1 MLNKIL
7 PVSVTICTLNE
18 EKNISKCIESM
29 MRQNPY
35 EIILVDGSSNDKTVE
50 IAKKYNVKV
59 IIVDKK
65 GLAYQRKIAV
75 ENCSQKYIAI
85 MDADHRPDLGSF
97 EKMIHQLTITG
108 FDGIEAFIYS
118 VKNKSFWDWS
128 MEQNF
133 ILSHN
138 IVRETDM
145 IGTPCVYKAEV
156 LKLNNFDP
164 FFTASSDDTDLS
176 YRLIKKGFRLG
187 ICSAI
192 VRQEHRSEMKTFIKK
207 LIWYGKGD
215 AQFVYKHP
223 ERLFHMLKHHY
234 YNYPLKKSFYAIKK
248 LKFQVIP
255 FFIMYGLIRNFSFV
269 KEIFKLLFVSR
280 NDKDIYST

>member
-1 MLNKIL
+1 MLPL
-7 PVSVTICTLNE
+7 SVTICTLNE
-18 EKNISKCIESM
+18 EKNISSCIESM

-35 EIILVDGSSNDKTVE
+35 EIILVDGSSDDKTVH

-59 IIVDKK
+59 IVVDRK

-75 ENCSQKYIAI
+75 ENCNQKYIAI

-97 EKMIHQLTITG
+97 EEMINQLTITG

-133 ILSHN
+133 VLSHN

-145 IGTPCVYKAEV
+145 IGTPCIYKAEV

-176 YRLIKKGFRLG
+176 YRLIKNGFRLG
-187 ICSAI
+187 ICAAI

-223 ERLFHMLKHHY
+223 ERLIHMLKHHY
-234 YNYPLKKSFYAIKK
+234 YNYPVKKSFYAIKK

-255 FFIMYGLIRNFSFV
+255 FFIMYGLIRNFSFI
-269 KEIFKLLFVSR
+269 KELFKLLFISK

>member
-35 EIILVDGSSNDKTVE
+35 EIILVDGSSNDKTVD

-59 IIVDKK
+59 IVVDKK

-85 MDADHRPDLGSF
+85 MDADHRPDPGSF
-97 EKMIHQLTITG
+97 VEMINQLEFTG

-138 IVRETDM
+138 IPRETDM
-145 IGTPCVYKAEV
+145 IGTPCIYKSEV
-156 LKLNNFDP
+156 LKSNNFDP

-207 LIWYGKGD
+207 LVWYGKGD

-234 YNYPLKKSFYAIKK
+234 YNYPIKKSFYAIKK
-248 LKFQVIP
+248 LRFQVIP

-269 KEIFKLLFVSR
+269 KEIFKLLFIR
-280 NDKDIYST
+280 KNDKDIYST

>member
-1 MLNKIL
+1 MLNKTL
-7 PVSVTICTLNE
+7 PLSVIINTLNE
-18 EKNISKCIESM
+18 EKNISSCIESIIK
-29 MRQNPY
+29 QNPY
-35 EIILVDGSSNDKTVE
+35 EIILIDGSSNDKTVD

-59 IIVDKK
+59 IVVDRK
-65 GLAYQRKIAV
+65 GLAYQRKIGV
-75 ENCSQKYIAI
+75 ENCSQKFIALI
-85 MDADHRPDLGSF
+85 DADHRPDPGSLK
-97 EKMIHQLTITG
+97 EMIDQLIITG

-118 VKNKSFWDWS
+118 VNNRGFWDWS

-145 IGTPCVYKAEV
+145 IGAPCIYKAEV
-156 LKLNNFDP
+156 LKLNQFDP
-164 FFTASSDDTDLS
+164 FFTVSDDTDLS

-192 VRQEHRSEMKTFIKK
+192 IRQEHRTEFKTVVKK

-234 YNYPLKKSFYAIKK
+234 YNYPIKKSFYAIKK
-248 LKFQVIP
+248 LKFQVVP
-255 FFIMYGLIRNFSFV
+255 FFIMCGLIRNFSFV
-269 KEIFKLLFVSR
+269 KEIFKLLFISR

>member
-97 EKMIHQLTITG
+97 EKMIHQLTIAG

-145 IGTPCVYKAEV
+145 IGTPCIYKAEV

>member
-35 EIILVDGSSNDKTVE
+35 EIILVDGSSNDKTVD

-59 IIVDKK
+59 IVVDKK

-85 MDADHRPDLGSF
+85 MDADHRPDPGSF
-97 EKMIHQLTITG
+97 AEMINQLEFTG

-138 IVRETDM
+138 IPRETDM
-145 IGTPCVYKAEV
+145 IGTPCIYKSEV
-156 LKLNNFDP
+156 LKSNNFDP

-207 LIWYGKGD
+207 LVWYGKGD

-234 YNYPLKKSFYAIKK
+234 YNYPIKKSFYAIKK
-248 LKFQVIP
+248 LRFQVIP

-269 KEIFKLLFVSR
+269 KEIFKLLFIR
-280 NDKDIYST
+280 KNDKDIYST

>member
-1 MLNKIL
+1 
-7 PVSVTICTLNE
+7 
-18 EKNISKCIESM
+18 
-29 MRQNPY
+29 
-35 EIILVDGSSNDKTVE
+35 
-50 IAKKYNVKV
+50 
-59 IIVDKK
+59 
-65 GLAYQRKIAV
+65 
-75 ENCSQKYIAI
+75 
-85 MDADHRPDLGSF
+85 
-97 EKMIHQLTITG
+97 MINQLTITG

-133 ILSHN
+133 VLSHN

-145 IGTPCVYKAEV
+145 IGTPCIYKAEV

-176 YRLIKKGFRLG
+176 YRLIKNGFRLG
-187 ICSAI
+187 ICAAI

-223 ERLFHMLKHHY
+223 ERLIHMLKHHY
-234 YNYPLKKSFYAIKK
+234 YNYPVKKSFYAIKK

-255 FFIMYGLIRNFSFV
+255 FFIMYGLIRNFSFI
-269 KEIFKLLFVSR
+269 KELFKLLFISK

>member
-145 IGTPCVYKAEV
+145 IGTPCIYKAEV

>member
-1 MLNKIL
+1 MPNKIL
-7 PVSVTICTLNE
+7 PISVIICTLNE
-18 EKNISKCIESM
+18 EKNISNCIESI

-35 EIILVDGSSNDKTVE
+35 EIILVDGSSDDLTVD

-59 IIVDKK
+59 IVVARK
-65 GLAYQRKIAV
+65 GLSYQRMIGV
-75 ENCSQKYIAI
+75 ENCSQKYIALI
-85 MDADHRPDLGSF
+85 DADHRPDPESF

-118 VKNKSFWDWS
+118 VKNKSFWDWA

-133 ILSHN
+133 VLSHN

-145 IGTPCVYKAEV
+145 IGAPCIFKTEV

-164 FFTASSDDTDLS
+164 FFTVSDDTDLS
-176 YRLIKKGFRLG
+176 YRLIKNGFRLG

-192 VRQEHRSEMKTFIKK
+192 IRQEHRSEMKTFIKK

-234 YNYPLKKSFYAIKK
+234 YNYPIKKSFYAIKK

-255 FFIMYGLIRNFSFV
+255 FFVMYGLIRNFSFV
-269 KEIFKLLFVSR
+269 KEIFKLIFISKD
-280 NDKDIYST
+280 DKDIYNT